1 VGIVAYQSALKSAM
15 PRCRRGII
23 KSYSDK
29 IRGLLIAA
37 FADEDVEIA
46 ASLPSSASAP
56 GVAAAVV
63 AHYGPSKDVG
73 ISYSD
78 NIGRPNW
85 PGALKQAISGLES
98 IEDTEFKI
106 DNSGAIILDV
116 VRSQAEKDA
125 VVSMLSSRQGIA
137 ALDNKD
143 LVVRAFSLPELQ
155 MRRSD

>member
-1 VGIVAYQSALKSAM
+1 M

-85 PGALKQAISGLES
+85 PGALKQAINGLES

-106 DNSGAIILDV
+106 DNS
-116 VRSQAEKDA
+116 
-125 VVSMLSSRQGIA
+125 
-137 ALDNKD
+137 
-143 LVVRAFSLPELQ
+143 VVRAFSLPELQ
-155 MRRSD
+155 MRRSDEGVSISGQVQTDVEARPD